1 VRVPRRSCRNWTLRS
16 YWRKARAVAARVA
29 PWCWWTWTRHQ
40 RPCRRPSTTASSR
53 RPCPTASASA
63 AAATATRAEEVVA
76 AEEEEE
82 VEASITRRLSAA
94 SRPVS
99 DPATD
104 TVIILQILPRFE
116 IEPNLPQ
123 SPACV
128 CVLSQH
134 LFCVCVCVLAT
145 QCLLVWL

>member
-1 VRVPRRSCRNWTLRS
+1 
-16 YWRKARAVAARVA
+16 
-29 PWCWWTWTRHQ
+29 
-40 RPCRRPSTTASSR
+40 
-53 RPCPTASASA
+53 
-63 AAATATRAEEVVA
+63 VA

-134 LFCVCVCVLAT
+134 LFCVCVCVCVGNTMSSRLALT
-145 QCLLVWL
+145 APADDGRQGPLLSFIFSFPFFIA